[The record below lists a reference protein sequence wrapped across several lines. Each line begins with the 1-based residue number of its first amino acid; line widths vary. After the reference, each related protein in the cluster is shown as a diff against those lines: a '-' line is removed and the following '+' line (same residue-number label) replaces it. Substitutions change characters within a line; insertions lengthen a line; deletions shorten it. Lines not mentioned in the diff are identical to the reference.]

1 LRVLTTLSLDK
12 LKVHLSAK
20 PLDATKDFEAL
31 VSECGLEFVELDI
44 GLGADDGV
52 QLVGSKNQPISEEI
66 SNVKI
71 LWNSIGRI
79 SSLIALDER
88 FWVTL
93 TLAQHQ
99 KYFLSRW
106 FDKTGD
112 LDKARTSLDNHLFA
126 TSSRRFIRDQALSR
140 LWWAA
145 KIAHDLPGIDPNV
158 ALDTMFWNSDL
169 LSQITTRPGTASS
182 NELTSEILLLMH
194 DRKLDKPDYA
204 RDPFREFMKQV
215 DITLG
220 RNVVFSLPTEVLR
233 KRVAEIGKRTLD

>member
-1 LRVLTTLSLDK
+1 MRVLTTLSLDK
-12 LKVHLSAK
+12 LKVHLSTK

-44 GLGADDGV
+44 DLGTDDGV

-88 FWVTL
+88 FWVTM
-93 TLAQHQ
+93 TLAQHH
-99 KYFLSRW
+99 KYLHARW
-106 FDKTGD
+106 FDRTGEP
-112 LDKARTSLDNHLFA
+112 DKARTSLDNHLFA

-145 KIAHDLPGIDPNV
+145 KIAHDLPGVDPNV
-158 ALDTMFWNSDL
+158 ALETMFWNSDL

-182 NELTSEILLLMH
+182 NELTSEILLLLH
-194 DRKLDKPDYA
+194 DRRLEKPDYA

-220 RNVVFSLPTEVLR
+220 RNVVFSLPTDLLK
-233 KRVAEIGKRTLD
+233 KRVAEIAKRTLD

>member
-44 GLGADDGV
+44 GLGAADGV

>member
-1 LRVLTTLSLDK
+1 MRVLTTLSLDK
-12 LKVHLSAK
+12 LKVHLSTN
-20 PLDATKDFEAL
+20 PLDATKEFEAL
-31 VSECGLEFVELDI
+31 VSECGLEFVELEID
-44 GLGADDGV
+44 LGTDDGAE
-52 QLVGSKNQPISEEI
+52 LVGSKSQTSSEEI

-71 LWNSIGRI
+71 VWNSIGRI

-93 TLAQHQ
+93 TLEHHH
-99 KYFLSRW
+99 KYLLSRW
-106 FDKTGD
+106 FEKTGD

-158 ALDTMFWNSDL
+158 ALETMFWNSDL

-182 NELTSEILLLMH
+182 NELTSQILLLMH
-194 DRKLDKPDYA
+194 ERKLEKSDYA
-204 RDPFREFMKQV
+204 REPFRDFMKQV

-220 RNVVFSLPTEVLR
+220 RNVVFSLPTDVLR
-233 KRVAEIGKRTLD
+233 ERVAEIGKRTLD

>member
-1 LRVLTTLSLDK
+1 MRVLTTLSLDK
-12 LKVHLSAK
+12 LKVHLAAK

-31 VSECGLEFVELDI
+31 VSECGLEFVELEIDM
-44 GLGADDGV
+44 GTDDWA
-52 QLVGSKNQPISEEI
+52 QLVGSKSQLISEEI

-71 LWNSIGRI
+71 VWKSIGRI
-79 SSLIALDER
+79 STLIALDER

-93 TLAQHQ
+93 TLAQHH
-99 KYFLSRW
+99 KYLLSRW
-106 FDKTGD
+106 FEKTGG

-126 TSSRRFIRDQALSR
+126 TSSRRFIRDQAISR

-145 KIAHDLPGIDPNV
+145 KIAHDLPGIDTNV
-158 ALDTMFWNSDL
+158 ALETMFWNSDL

-182 NELTSEILLLMH
+182 NELTSEILLFMH
-194 DRKLDKPDYA
+194 NRKLEKPDYA

-220 RNVVFSLPTEVLR
+220 RNVVFSLPTKVLR
-233 KRVAEIGKRTLD
+233 ERVAEIAKRTLE

>member
-1 LRVLTTLSLDK
+1 
-12 LKVHLSAK
+12 LSAK

-44 GLGADDGV
+44 GLGAADGV

>member
-1 LRVLTTLSLDK
+1 MRVLTTLSLDK
-12 LKVHLSAK
+12 LKAHLSTK
-20 PLDATKDFEAL
+20 PMDAIKDLETL
-31 VSECGLEFVELDI
+31 VSECGLEFVELEI
-44 GLGADDGV
+44 KLGTDSSAE
-52 QLVGSKNQPISEEI
+52 LIGSKSQAISEEI

-71 LWNSIGRI
+71 VWNSIGRI

-93 TLAQHQ
+93 TLEQHH

-126 TSSRRFIRDQALSR
+126 TSSRRFIRDQAVSR

-145 KIAHDLPGIDPNV
+145 KIAHDLPGIDPNK
-158 ALDTMFWNSDL
+158 ALETMFWNSDL

-182 NELTSEILLLMH
+182 NELSSEILLLMH
-194 DRKLDKPDYA
+194 DRKLRKPDYA
-204 RDPFREFMKQV
+204 RDPFREFMKQI

-233 KRVAEIGKRTLD
+233 KRVAEIAARTLN

>member
-1 LRVLTTLSLDK
+1 MRVLTTLSLDK

-20 PLDATKDFEAL
+20 PLDATKDFEDL
-31 VSECGLEFVELDI
+31 VSECSLEFVELDI
-44 GLGADDGV
+44 DLGTDDGV
-52 QLVGSKNQPISEEI
+52 QLVGSKTQPISEEI

-93 TLAQHQ
+93 TLAQHH
-99 KYFLSRW
+99 KYLLSRW
-106 FDKTGD
+106 FEKTGD

-145 KIAHDLPGIDPNV
+145 KIAHDLPGIEPNV
-158 ALDTMFWNSDL
+158 ALETMFWNSDL

-182 NELTSEILLLMH
+182 NELTSQILLLMH
-194 DRKLDKPDYA
+194 ERKLVKSDYA
-204 RDPFREFMKQV
+204 RDPFRDFMKQV

-220 RNVVFSLPTEVLR
+220 RNVVFSLPTDVLK
-233 KRVAEIGKRTLD
+233 KRVSEIAERTLD

>member
-1 LRVLTTLSLDK
+1 MRVLTTLSLDK
-12 LKVHLSAK
+12 LKVHLSAQ
-20 PLDATKDFEAL
+20 PLDAAKDFEAL
-31 VSECGLEFVELDI
+31 VSECGLEFVELDVDM
-44 GLGADDGV
+44 GADDGV

-66 SNVKI
+66 SNVRI

-93 TLAQHQ
+93 TLARHQ

-106 FDKTGD
+106 FDKPSNTD
-112 LDKARTSLDNHLFA
+112 EAITRLDNHLFA
-126 TSSRRFIRDQALSR
+126 TSSRRFIRDQAVSR

-158 ALDTMFWNSDL
+158 ALETMFWNSDL

-182 NELTSEILLLMH
+182 NELTSEILILMH
-194 DRKLDKPDYA
+194 ERKLEKPDYE
-204 RDPFREFMKQV
+204 RVRFRNFMKQV

-220 RNVVFSLPTEVLR
+220 RNLVFSLPPNVLR
-233 KRVAEIGKRTLD
+233 ERVAEIAKRTLD

>member
-1 LRVLTTLSLDK
+1 MRVLTTLSLDK

-20 PLDATKDFEAL
+20 PLDATEDFEAL
-31 VSECGLEFVELDI
+31 VSEYGLEFVELKID
-44 GLGADDGV
+44 LGIDESV
-52 QLVGSKNQPISEEI
+52 NLVGSKNQAISEEI

-71 LWNSIGRI
+71 VWNSIGRV

-93 TLAQHQ
+93 TLGQHH

-106 FDKTGD
+106 FDKTSEP
-112 LDKARTSLDNHLFA
+112 DKARTSLDNHLFA
-126 TSSRRFIRDQALSR
+126 TSSRRFIRDQTLSR

-145 KIAHDLPGIDPNV
+145 KIAHDLPGIDPNK
-158 ALDTMFWNSDL
+158 ALETMFWNSDL

-182 NELTSEILLLMH
+182 NELTSEILLLMY
-194 DRKLDKPDYA
+194 DRKLQYPDYA

-220 RNVVFSLPTEVLR
+220 RNVLFSLPTQALR
-233 KRVAEIGKRTLD
+233 KRVAEIAERTLD

>member
-1 LRVLTTLSLDK
+1 MRVLTTLSLDK
-12 LKVHLSAK
+12 LKVNLSTN
-20 PLDATKDFEAL
+20 PLDATKDFEDL
-31 VSECGLEFVELDI
+31 VSECGLEFVELEI
-44 GLGADDGV
+44 ELGADDGAE
-52 QLVGSKNQPISEEI
+52 LVGSKSQPISEEI

-71 LWNSIGRI
+71 VWNSIGRI

-93 TLAQHQ
+93 TLAQHH
-99 KYFLSRW
+99 KYLLSRW
-106 FDKTGD
+106 FEKTGG

-145 KIAHDLPGIDPNV
+145 RIAHNLPGIEPNA
-158 ALDTMFWNSDL
+158 ALETMFWNSDL

-182 NELTSEILLLMH
+182 NELTSQILLLMH
-194 DRKLDKPDYA
+194 DRKLRKLDFA

-233 KRVAEIGKRTLD
+233 DRVAEIGKRTLD